1 MRQFLNCATRLAM
14 RNLAFLALSVAL
26 LNSPARAEVLY
37 VRPDGGPQ
45 AAEYR
50 WHDDIIRDP
59 ISVKAAIEIAKTAK
73 GSRPIEIRLLRQTG
87 ADETLYS
94 VDLSTYRSAL
104 RWSGSP
110 DTKLTVRGQ
119 MDMSGEFPRAA
130 TILVGQP
137 LRQTICKLG
146 TVDLCYPPPDKTAA
160 RNGERH
166 QELADEVASEMEKR
180 EVARPDASDIR
191 FRLHCFLLWESRHIE
206 FVEMGFRDCWYAAVA
221 SYSST
226 NIALR
231 DSVIEGS
238 TWAFLAVGRRDTPQT
253 AHSFEVTGNFW
264 KQSPSSYRQASPAC
278 DIRDDWD
285 CPASVY
291 ADIPWGVSHHHFWS
305 PLNGALFRSR
315 DILGNVKVANNYV
328 YDAYNGIRAT
338 VSSSCRKKDACR
350 DRTNLGFEITG
361 NFFKN
366 IRDNPVEPE
375 GHAAYWIIKQ
385 NTFVNVHAAVSTDG
399 VSGHDMLVFGN
410 IFALVGLPGAH
421 CRNEGWVGSRQFL
434 AKRGGGTWST
444 VVAEGDEAE
453 CLTHRFGTAVKFGG
467 DIDEPL
473 LDRLFF
479 FNNSALTRS
488 PLFRGSPGPPISS
501 FNNAVTFIGCGPDG
515 DDSCKQVF
523 DCPQT
528 ALWTA
533 DRQALFA
540 DCFPTR
546 DREGRPLDHRMRF
559 NAFNRILDP
568 TTAKFDQDQVRVPF
582 RFEGAIPSG
591 LTSPAEIERIFA
603 IGPDNPMAR
612 AGCEI
617 RYLNGDVTC
626 TGSGAPVGAFL
637 PDGKR
642 FDILLPFAFP
652 FTQILDQ
659 NDGKVGP

>member
-1 MRQFLNCATRLAM
+1 M

-191 FRLHCFLLWESRHIE
+191 FRLHCFLLWESRYVE

-226 NIALR
+226 NITLR

-238 TWAFLAVGRRDTPQT
+238 TWGFLAVGRRNSPQT
-253 AHSFEVTGNFW
+253 AHSFEVSGNLW
-264 KQSPSSYRQASPAC
+264 KQSPSSYRRSVSAC
-278 DIRDDWD
+278 DIRNDWD

-305 PLNGALFRSR
+305 PLNGALFRSK
-315 DILGNVKVANNYV
+315 DILGNVKFANNYV

-338 VSSSCRKKDACR
+338 ISPSCRQNPECR
-350 DRTNLGFEITG
+350 DRTNLGFEIAG
-361 NFFKN
+361 NVFKN
-366 IRDNPVEPE
+366 IRDNPIEPE
-375 GHAAYWIIKQ
+375 GHAAYWVVKQ
-385 NTFVNVHAAVSTDG
+385 NMFINVHAAVSTDG

-410 IFALVGLPGAH
+410 IFALVGVPGSS

-434 AKRGGGTWST
+434 ARRGGGKWST
-444 VVAEGDEAE
+444 DTAQGDEAE
-453 CLTHRFGTAVKFGG
+453 CDTHRFGTAVKLGS
-467 DIDEPL
+467 DDDEPL
-473 LDRLFF
+473 LNRVLF
-479 FNNSALTRS
+479 FNNSLLTRS
-488 PLFRGSPGPPISS
+488 PLFRGSPGPPITSY
-501 FNNAVTFIGCGPDG
+501 NNAVTFIGCGPDG
-515 DDSCKQVF
+515 DVSCKQEF

-528 ALWTA
+528 ALWTE
-533 DRQALFA
+533 DRRALFA
-540 DCFPTR
+540 DCFPMR
-546 DREGRPLDHRMRF
+546 GKDGRPIEHRMRF
-559 NAFNRILDP
+559 NAYDRALDAK
-568 TTAKFDQDQVRVPF
+568 TAKIDEERVEAPVRF
-582 RFEGAIPSG
+582 GGTIPMEMAG
-591 LTSPAEIERIFA
+591 VAEIERIFA
-603 IGPDNPMAR
+603 INADSPLAR
-612 AGCEI
+612 AGCQI
-617 RYLNGDVTC
+617 RYAKGDLTC
-626 TGSGAPVGAFL
+626 TGTGAPVGALL

-642 FDILLPFAFP
+642 FDLALPFHYP
-652 FTQILDQ
+652 FTRVLDQ
-659 NDGKVGP
+659 STGKAGP